1 MDLVLKS
8 FQKEN
13 FFNFLR
19 TFSIPIG
26 IMVLI
31 AMMVIPLSPTMLDI
45 LFTSNLLV
53 SLLVLMV
60 ALQTFRPLDFSSFPT
75 VLLFATVL
83 RLGLNVAS
91 TRVILKNGHNG
102 TDAAGS
108 IIEAFG
114 EFVMS
119 GSYAVGLFVFA
130 ILVIINLIVITKG
143 AGRVSEVAARFTL
156 DAMPGKQMAIDAD
169 LNAGVLSTE
178 ESKQRRKEIAKEG
191 EFYGAMDGLKVDSNT
206 TVIDLMVQNDTFRGI
221 VSGVIRGARTV
232 RINPRFPNMPGAQDC
247 VIKIN
252 IAKKVFFIFFSL

>member
-1 MDLVLKS
+1 
-8 FQKEN
+8 
-13 FFNFLR
+13 
-19 TFSIPIG
+19 
-26 IMVLI
+26 MVLI
-31 AMMVIPLSPTMLDI
+31 AMMVIPLSPTILDI

-130 ILVIINLIVITKG
+130 ILVIINLNCYYKRSWKSFRSCSKIYFG
-143 AGRVSEVAARFTL
+143 C
-156 DAMPGKQMAIDAD
+156 
-169 LNAGVLSTE
+169 NAWKTNG
-178 ESKQRRKEIAKEG
+178 
-191 EFYGAMDGLKVDSNT
+191 N
-206 TVIDLMVQNDTFRGI
+206 
-221 VSGVIRGARTV
+221 
-232 RINPRFPNMPGAQDC
+232 
-247 VIKIN
+247 
-252 IAKKVFFIFFSL
+252 

>member
-1 MDLVLKS
+1 MDIVLNKLEKQNFIDLV
-8 FQKEN
+8 
-13 FFNFLR
+13 R
-19 TFSIPIG
+19 TFSIPLG
-26 IMVLI
+26 IIVLV
-31 AMMVIPLSPTMLDI
+31 AMMVIPLAPWLLDI

-53 SLLVLMV
+53 ALLVLMV
-60 ALQTFRPLDFSSFPT
+60 ALQAFKPLDFSSFPT

-91 TRVILKNGHNG
+91 TRVILQNGHGG
-102 TDAAGS
+102 TDSAGR

-169 LNAGVLSTE
+169 LNAGILTSE
-178 ESKQRRKEIAKEG
+178 EAKDRRSDIAKEG
-191 EFYGAMDGLKVDSNT
+191 EF
-206 TVIDLMVQNDTFRGI
+206 
-221 VSGVIRGARTV
+221 
-232 RINPRFPNMPGAQDC
+232 
-247 VIKIN
+247 
-252 IAKKVFFIFFSL
+252 